1 MTDRRWQIDWDSTRD
16 VFRRGFRSSLH
27 CAMASVGPD
36 GAPHVTPIGSVLLTE
51 PGRGIF
57 FDMFTSDLS
66 YNLDNDPQ
74 VCVMAVDSGRRFW
87 LTALTRGRFSKA
99 PAVRL
104 SGTAGPRREA
114 TPQEQARFLRRVRP
128 ASRLRGHQLL
138 WSNLAMVRDLE
149 FEDAEPVNLGA
160 MTQQV

>member
-1 MTDRRWQIDWDSTRD
+1 MIR
-16 VFRRGFRSSLH
+16 
-27 CAMASVGPD
+27 
-36 GAPHVTPIGSVLLTE
+36 
-51 PGRGIF
+51 
-57 FDMFTSDLS
+57 
-66 YNLDNDPQ
+66 